1 MNNKNKNTNAALKA
15 ELKGLENS
23 MRLLTKNKYDEYIK
37 LQNEWNNLGLKIS
50 REEASMA
57 GGTGWGSARGYD
69 NAATSSY
76 HKIQD
81 EVGRKMKLIKNFFEL
96 HKNALK
102 VLNQAGKGELNKN
115 KLKTATKRFQNL
127 GLKLEDMGGYHTN
140 VNKIISSAPKKK

>member
-1 MNNKNKNTNAALKA
+1 MNKNKNTNAALKA

-37 LQNEWNNLGLKIS
+37 LQNEWSRLDHEISQIEAGFVGSVGGL
-50 REEASMA
+50 
-57 GGTGWGSARGYD
+57 RGYFGTES
-69 NAATSSY
+69 ATNSY
-76 HKIQD
+76 YKNKE
-81 EVGRKMKLIKNFFEL
+81 EVERKMKLIKNFFEL

-102 VLNQAGKGELNKN
+102 VLNQAGNGELKKN

-127 GLKLEDMGGYHTN
+127 GLKLEDMGGYSTN

>member
-1 MNNKNKNTNAALKA
+1 MNNKGNTNAALKA

-23 MRLLTKNKYDEYIK
+23 MKLLTKNKYDEYIK
-37 LQNEWNNLGLKIS
+37 LQKKWSNLDHAISQNEAGFVGQVGGMGGSGNSYSATNSYYKNK
-50 REEASMA
+50 EEV
-57 GGTGWGSARGYD
+57 
-69 NAATSSY
+69 
-76 HKIQD
+76 
-81 EVGRKMKLIKNFFEL
+81 ERKMKLIKNFFEL

-127 GLKLEDMGGYHTN
+127 GLRLEDMGGYNTN